1 MAKRKKPTPT
11 VKRGAGGKIES
22 LRKPIA
28 PLAGDEVKP
37 KPDQRYAA
45 PVRTKVR
52 KQTRTGKPIDK
63 ATGKIAEGVS
73 PVTVLPTADRDK
85 VEGAEPIRGRAKGGT
100 RVVKGD
106 APVVPVKG
114 FAVAY
119 PKVHAAVQAARTHLG
134 VMELNHPSSPEHH
147 AAHEAFNAI
156 HANIGKM
163 SPELHTL
170 LGQAKHFVTH
180 PGKGTKELLGMTH
193 KAIDNRLALGRMAA
207 NANLTRSAEGR
218 EGK

>member
-1 MAKRKKPTPT
+1 MSKPRKT
-11 VKRGAGGKIES
+11 
-22 LRKPIA
+22 
-28 PLAGDEVKP
+28 
-37 KPDQRYAA
+37 
-45 PVRTKVR
+45 
-52 KQTRTGKPIDK
+52 TRTGKK
-63 ATGKIAEGVS
+63 LTAEGKVAVPS
-73 PVTVLPTADRDK
+73 VKRGEDGKLRATTADEKKAARTTVLPTVKDTSKPVSRVK
-85 VEGAEPIRGRAKGGT
+85 GRT
-100 RVVKGD
+100 SVVRGD
-106 APVVPVKG
+106 APQPKPKG

-119 PKVHAAVQAARTHLG
+119 PKVKAAVDAARTHLNT
-134 VMELNHPSSPEHH
+134 MENNEPSSEAHH
-147 AAHEAFNAI
+147 SAHEAFNAI

-193 KAIDNRLALGRMAA
+193 DAINNRLALGRMAA